1 MVYLRLRSSQTFHM
15 SLFSTY
21 ARIPIY
27 ILCFYLL
34 HSYITANCRSYS
46 AWGCAVTVANERP
59 SFLHA
64 GFRRNSNKNRFSLN
78 SSYSASRRD
87 GSINRPRKKVRRSKR
102 SSLRKCTSGA
112 AMISVL
118 ESVKSGH
125 FHEVKSIRLPITS
138 LPAYALLTIVCFF
151 SALLE
156 MIVIPLPEKSLSVS
170 SARNWSWIRGRH
182 EILDLVGP
190 SLHSRRILHA
200 PFVALQRMIHKT
212 IVLIFL
218 SPRDFLRATA
228 ISLKRFVRVAITY
241 PEEFKAIRLIAR
253 RVKRSKLAYLQTKW
267 L

>member
-1 MVYLRLRSSQTFHM
+1 
-15 SLFSTY
+15 
-21 ARIPIY
+21 
-27 ILCFYLL
+27 LL
-34 HSYITANCRSYS
+34 QKY
-46 AWGCAVTVANERP
+46 
-59 SFLHA
+59 
-64 GFRRNSNKNRFSLN
+64 
-78 SSYSASRRD
+78 
-87 GSINRPRKKVRRSKR
+87 
-102 SSLRKCTSGA
+102 TSGA
-112 AMISVL
+112 AVISVF

-156 MIVIPLPEKSLSVS
+156 IRSRRKIPLPEKNLPVF
-170 SARNWSWIRGRH
+170 SARNWSRIRERH
-182 EILDLVGP
+182 EILDLVGL